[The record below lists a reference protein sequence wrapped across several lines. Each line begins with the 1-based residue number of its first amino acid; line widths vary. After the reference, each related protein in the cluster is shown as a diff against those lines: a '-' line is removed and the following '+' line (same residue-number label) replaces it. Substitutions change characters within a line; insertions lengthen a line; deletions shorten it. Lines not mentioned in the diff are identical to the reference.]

1 MLRSVLS
8 ANRVKNQEEKAS
20 SDTRDLAVPF
30 RSVSVLTRGM
40 AEVYD
45 SIMKRKEAGKW
56 KEQEKKQDSREE
68 RTDNSPYHK
77 QPRLTKRTTS
87 KLQQHLNRGMTAFL
101 VVAASIVFYFAFL
114 RFGHISGVLGK
125 IFQILKPII
134 YGFVL
139 AYLLN
144 PLMKMV
150 ENFIVK
156 LLKGKI
162 KKEERL
168 KKFARGVGIFTA
180 LLFAGALIIA
190 LCNMILPEL
199 YRSIRN
205 MVYTVPEQL
214 NEWMERL
221 SEMEFDDSTLR

>member
-40 AEVYD
+40 AEG
-45 SIMKRKEAGKW
+45 IMISYEKGKERENGRTG
-56 KEQEKKQDSREE
+56 KKQDSREE

-162 KKEERL
+162 KKR
-168 KKFARGVGIFTA
+168 R
-180 LLFAGALIIA
+180 
-190 LCNMILPEL
+190 
-199 YRSIRN
+199 
-205 MVYTVPEQL
+205 
-214 NEWMERL
+214 
-221 SEMEFDDSTLR
+221 D

>member
-1 MLRSVLS
+1 M
-8 ANRVKNQEEKAS
+8 E
-20 SDTRDLAVPF
+20 
-30 RSVSVLTRGM
+30 
-40 AEVYD
+40 
-45 SIMKRKEAGKW
+45 
-56 KEQEKKQDSREE
+56 EQEKKQDSREE

-101 VVAASIVFYFAFL
+101 VVAASITFYFAFL

-168 KKFARGVGIFTA
+168 KKFARGVDFTA
-180 LLFAGALIIA
+180 LLFAGALIVA

-199 YRSIRN
+199 
-205 MVYTVPEQL
+205 
-214 NEWMERL
+214 L
-221 SEMEFDDSTLR
+221 SKYSKYGLHCAGTAQ

>member
-1 MLRSVLS
+1 M
-8 ANRVKNQEEKAS
+8 E
-20 SDTRDLAVPF
+20 
-30 RSVSVLTRGM
+30 
-40 AEVYD
+40 
-45 SIMKRKEAGKW
+45 
-56 KEQEKKQDSREE
+56 EQEKKQDSREE

-87 KLQQHLNRGMTAFL
+87 KLQQQFKQGDD
-101 VVAASIVFYFAFL
+101 SIPRRCSQHCVLFCIFKIWSY
-114 RFGHISGVLGK
+114 SGVLGK

-162 KKEERL
+162 KKR
-168 KKFARGVGIFTA
+168 R
-180 LLFAGALIIA
+180 
-190 LCNMILPEL
+190 
-199 YRSIRN
+199 
-205 MVYTVPEQL
+205 
-214 NEWMERL
+214 
-221 SEMEFDDSTLR
+221 D

>member
-1 MLRSVLS
+1 M
-8 ANRVKNQEEKAS
+8 E
-20 SDTRDLAVPF
+20 
-30 RSVSVLTRGM
+30 
-40 AEVYD
+40 
-45 SIMKRKEAGKW
+45 
-56 KEQEKKQDSREE
+56 EQEKKQDSREE

-156 LLKGKI
+156 GKD
-162 KKEERL
+162 KKRGEIEKVCERCGD
-168 KKFARGVGIFTA
+168 FYRTAFCRGIDCCVMQYD
-180 LLFAGALIIA
+180 FAGVISKHSKYGLHCAGTA
-190 LCNMILPEL
+190 
-199 YRSIRN
+199 
-205 MVYTVPEQL
+205 Q
-214 NEWMERL
+214 
-221 SEMEFDDSTLR
+221 

>member
-40 AEVYD
+40 
-45 SIMKRKEAGKW
+45 
-56 KEQEKKQDSREE
+56 
-68 RTDNSPYHK
+68 
-77 QPRLTKRTTS
+77 
-87 KLQQHLNRGMTAFL
+87 
-101 VVAASIVFYFAFL
+101 AASIVFYFAFL

-150 ENFIVK
+150 ENFNVK

-168 KKFARGVGIFTA
+168 K
-180 LLFAGALIIA
+180 
-190 LCNMILPEL
+190 
-199 YRSIRN
+199 
-205 MVYTVPEQL
+205 
-214 NEWMERL
+214 
-221 SEMEFDDSTLR
+221 